1 MPNILTLIQFE
12 KTSDIGNNE
21 GKNSNVFI
29 ANDLQ
34 LGSTLVIKR
43 MEKSKFKPEE
53 YFSESKMIY
62 DSKHPNVAEIQYAS
76 QDNDNIYLAMPY
88 YRNGSLNT
96 LCNNRFLTVRE
107 IVKYSLD
114 LLSAVSFIHSK
125 NMLHLDIK
133 PTNILIDDTG
143 KAILTDFG
151 LSKYM
156 DGNGVAEQPYN
167 YRMHVDPEWYQ
178 SSGRTIQSDIY
189 QIGLTMYR
197 LCNGIGVLN
206 SQLSD
211 QKITTPDQLK
221 DAILKGKF
229 PDRKLFFPHVPKQL
243 QKIILKALQ
252 INPDSRYMNTIEMM
266 NDISSVDSNLD
277 WQFTGD
283 LSTPYVKSDETYE
296 YCICVKTKNTI
307 ECVKTNIATKK
318 TTKMSKYC
326 MKYTDNGKDLF
337 VKLASIVGGIS

>member
-12 KTSDIGNNE
+12 KISDIGNDE
-21 GKNSNVFI
+21 GKNSNVFL
-29 ANDLQ
+29 ASDLQ
-34 LGSTLVIKR
+34 LSSTFVIKR

-62 DSKHPNVAEIQYAS
+62 DCKHPNVAKIQYAS

-88 YRNGSLNT
+88 YKNGSLNSI
-96 LCNNRFLTVRE
+96 CAKRFLTVRE
-107 IVKYSLD
+107 IIKYSLD

-156 DGNGVAEQPYN
+156 DNNGVAEQPYN
-167 YRMHVDPEWYQ
+167 YTLHADPEWYQ

-197 LCNGIGVLN
+197 LCDGIGILK
-206 SQLSD
+206 SQLAD
-211 QKITTPDQLK
+211 QRITTSDQLK
-221 DAILKGKF
+221 DAVLKGKF
-229 PDRKLFFPHVPKQL
+229 PNRKFFMPHIPKQL
-243 QKIILKALQ
+243 KKIIIKALQ
-252 INPDSRYMNTIEMM
+252 VDPDSRYMNTIEMM
-266 NDISSVDSNLD
+266 NDISSVNSNLD
-277 WQFTGD
+277 WQFTGNMN
-283 LSTPYVKSDETYE
+283 SPYTKFDETYE
-296 YCICVKTKNTI
+296 YCINVRNNNNI
-307 ECVKTNIATKK
+307 ECVKTNLTTRKATKI
-318 TTKMSKYC
+318 SKYC

-337 VKLASIVGGIS
+337 VKLSTIVGGIG